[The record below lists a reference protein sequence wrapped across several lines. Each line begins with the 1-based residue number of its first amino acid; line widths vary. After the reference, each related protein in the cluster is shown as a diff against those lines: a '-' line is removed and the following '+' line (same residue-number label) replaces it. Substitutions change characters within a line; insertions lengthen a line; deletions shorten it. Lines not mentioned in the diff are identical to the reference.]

1 MSRQESVGRNLSIG
15 KAEAGGSLVWGC
27 PEMHSNL
34 NANLSYTEIDPVT
47 TTTTNNKQRRLF
59 EKRAPGAEDMAQE
72 LKASAVFAENLS
84 SVTSAHVGQAPTPTC
99 VYINKY
105 KVNLKK
111 EIELVMVAHAYYD
124 PNTNTMEVEAGRS
137 KVLGRFGGSSSYL

>member
-1 MSRQESVGRNLSIG
+1 
-15 KAEAGGSLVWGC
+15 
-27 PEMHSNL
+27 
-34 NANLSYTEIDPVT
+34 
-47 TTTTNNKQRRLF
+47 
-59 EKRAPGAEDMAQE
+59 MAQE
-72 LKASAVFAENLS
+72 LKALAVFAENLS

-124 PNTNTMEVEAGRS
+124 PNTVEVEAGRS
-137 KVLGRFGGSSSYL
+137 KVSGRFGRSSSYL